1 MKVDILQ
8 GITTPIPDLKVTK
21 AEDGEAAPGE
31 AVFVSVLSQMTA
43 ASADAEQ
50 IEADGRPG
58 EPEKKSEPAS
68 VPAASLVPSEYTAA
82 SALQQIIL
90 AAGIPAV
97 YEPSE
102 APESGEA
109 GDINTIRPKPAAAA
123 PAGEVI
129 ECSPPAALEVT
140 RLVPAPTAVPATPQ
154 EAATLVLP
162 ATDTAQTPARSVPEA
177 EAAEDRPSRRSAPAP
192 AVEAVATVE
201 SAPMP
206 EQPAV
211 IESPASAGS
220 LTRNLQPA
228 AIEAAVVD
236 PVTQREQPP
245 PSMMPAPDSTGGQYL
260 RGSGPRRG
268 FPRDPVP
275 LPGTAVLFDPAKA
288 ETAGNIKSQPAAA
301 EPADPAGDLPRPE
314 FSAPRAPATQDRTE
328 TRAATVAARDVTIS
342 SAPAR
347 QAGAAIEAAAVDPV
361 THREQPPPSM
371 MPAPDSTGG
380 QYLRGSGPRRGFPR
394 DPVPLPGTAVL
405 FDPAKA
411 ETAGNIKSQPAAAE
425 PADPAGD
432 LPRPEFSAPRA
443 PATQDRTE
451 TRAATVAARDV
462 TISSAPAPD
471 APQALTD
478 LSLKEPE
485 QAESAP
491 VSGFEMPAVAIK
503 TTGLRRE
510 GTPQDLSREVA
521 RPPAPPPPIEAA
533 PASIQRGDA
542 SDGRQ
547 SQSLHLDLAA
557 PIAVAGVRQM
567 LAGFN
572 SRNSAGESRPARRR
586 DTGLEQT
593 AGRLQVGSESSD
605 VRRVPLPT
613 FMKPVYFV
621 EARND
626 EGAFEN
632 LNSMPAETKPA
643 GNETV
648 RSKPA
653 EHRETPG
660 GSGEYVWPEMQAA
673 QLLVLRGSA
682 ARSGASEPPTAG
694 MLRSGQFGQAITSA
708 PWAAGAQS
716 APLAA
721 ASDLGSLAALLA
733 PKHAAPSQEPS
744 FLGQLAE
751 RIQMQLRDGE
761 SIIRIQLKPNTLG
774 RVEIRAQTSAAGVV
788 ATILIES
795 ASVKNYL
802 ESNLHILLQSF
813 QDQGLKVDRISV
825 VVQDGFLPQH
835 PSSGNQ
841 DPRSGAGQNS
851 ESKSTG
857 WSLGTL
863 DPAEEELS
871 MDTQTLAALR
881 PNSTFHTVA

>member
-1 MKVDILQ
+1 MKVVILQ

-260 RGSGPRRG
+260 RGSGPG
-268 FPRDPVP
+268 
-275 LPGTAVLFDPAKA
+275 
-288 ETAGNIKSQPAAA
+288 
-301 EPADPAGDLPRPE
+301 
-314 FSAPRAPATQDRTE
+314 
-328 TRAATVAARDVTIS
+328 
-342 SAPAR
+342 
-347 QAGAAIEAAAVDPV
+347 
-361 THREQPPPSM
+361 
-371 MPAPDSTGG
+371 
-380 QYLRGSGPRRGFPR
+380 RGFPR